1 LKRSNRLVL
10 LIGIFLAI
18 VAFVLIALMLG
29 NGDVGGGGGV
39 RPSASPAT
47 APVVVAARNVD
58 LGATFVAADLATKDI
73 PVDQKPAD
81 SYSDTS
87 QVIGQIARAKVTSG
101 QLITSVIL
109 NSSGSI
115 QNIEVPAGF
124 VGISVQVDQVTGVG
138 TLIKPGDFVDVVT
151 GFTTPEKVP
160 LVIPDLGSGPDL
172 YSYLKVDDG
181 LFNHTTVKFL
191 AQGIQVIGTLLPAP
205 PPAQNTGGEQA
216 STAPDGTTT
225 TLNGQQQM
233 VILAVTAQDA
243 EVLKF
248 AQMDGNLSLVLRSPR
263 DCTTKPVD
271 GGTYCPVVATTGM
284 TLRRLVD
291 DRGVLP
297 PTVVQVIQPTPLP
310 GTVPGKTPKP

>member
-18 VAFVLIALMLG
+18 VAFVLIVLMLG
-29 NGDVGGGGGV
+29 NGDGGGGEA
-39 RPSASPAT
+39 RRSQAPTT

-109 NSSGSI
+109 NASGSV

-151 GFTTPEKVP
+151 GFTTAETVP
-160 LVIPDLGSGPDL
+160 LVVPDPATAADL
-172 YSYLKVDDG
+172 NGYLRVEDA
-181 LFNHTTVKFL
+181 LYNHTTVKFL

-205 PPAQNTGGEQA
+205 PPQDTQTQE
-216 STAPDGTTT
+216 STAPDGTTTST

-248 AQMDGNLSLVLRSPR
+248 AQMDGNLSLVLRSPK

-271 GGTYCPVVATTGM
+271 GGLYCPVVATTGT

>member
-1 LKRSNRLVL
+1 MKRSNRLVL

-18 VAFVLIALMLG
+18 VAFVLIVLLLG
-29 NGDVGGGGGV
+29 NGDGGGGEA
-39 RPSASPAT
+39 RRSQEPT
-47 APVVVAARNVD
+47 TTPVVVAARNVD
-58 LGATFVAADLATKDI
+58 LGATFVAADLVTKEI
-73 PVDQKPAD
+73 PVDQKPTD

-101 QLITSVIL
+101 QLITSLIL
-109 NSSGSI
+109 NASGSV

-151 GFTTPEKVP
+151 GFTTPDTVP
-160 LVIPDLGSGPDL
+160 LVVPDLGSGPDL
-172 YSYLKVDDG
+172 YGYVRVEDTLY
-181 LFNHTTVKFL
+181 NHTTVKFL

-205 PPAQNTGGEQA
+205 PPAENTGNTEGGEQT
-216 STAPDGTTT
+216 TAPDGTTT

-233 VILAVTAQDA
+233 VILAVTPQDA

-263 DCTTKPVD
+263 DCTTKPID
-271 GGTYCPVVATTGM
+271 GGTYCPVVETTGM

-310 GTVPGKTPKP
+310 GSVPKR